1 MISRPRGRRASRRPA
16 RPTIERE
23 MCGLEWGRLYKAFHN
38 NAYNPAELNTAVQE
52 LFGDAFVKNRKGIYE
67 YLLGGATD
75 ARLLDV
81 RVFEESTKRAAYK
94 TQTDAATEAGT
105 STAHFVLSATTLTRT
120 VCGSSQR
127 WTPTTW
133 QRGAKAA
140 RQSHRTARCC
150 AGPTIRRR
158 GAGSPV
164 AMERL
169 CARRQLSELD

>member
-1 MISRPRGRRASRRPA
+1 
-16 RPTIERE
+16 
-23 MCGLEWGRLYKAFHN
+23 MCGLEWGRLYKAFRN

-105 STAHFVLSATTLTRT
+105 SN
-120 VCGSSQR
+120 C
-127 WTPTTW
+127 P
-133 QRGAKAA
+133 
-140 RQSHRTARCC
+140 
-150 AGPTIRRR
+150 
-158 GAGSPV
+158 
-164 AMERL
+164 L
-169 CARRQLSELD
+169 CAVGDNANKDRLWKLTEMDADHVAAWGQGGATVSSNCEMLCRTHNQAKGSR